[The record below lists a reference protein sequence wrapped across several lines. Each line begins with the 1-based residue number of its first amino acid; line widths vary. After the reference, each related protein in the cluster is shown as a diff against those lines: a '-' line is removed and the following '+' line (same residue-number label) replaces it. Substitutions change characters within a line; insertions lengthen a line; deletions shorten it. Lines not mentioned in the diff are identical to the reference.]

1 MLAPPHPDTM
11 KNIRSLVPAPLLS
24 SNALNYMVQ
33 DLSEEIQGDY
43 EFSLR
48 KAIGELFFQ
57 NIFKFNFL
65 IIVWMAYI

>member
-1 MLAPPHPDTM
+1 
-11 KNIRSLVPAPLLS
+11 
-24 SNALNYMVQ
+24 MVQ

-57 NIFKFNFL
+57 NIFKD
-65 IIVWMAYI
+65 